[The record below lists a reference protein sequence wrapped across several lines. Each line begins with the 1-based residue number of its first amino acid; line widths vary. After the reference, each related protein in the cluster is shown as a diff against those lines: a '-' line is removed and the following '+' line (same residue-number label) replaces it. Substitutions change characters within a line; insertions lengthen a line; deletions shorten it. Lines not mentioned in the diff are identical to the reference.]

1 MSTDPVPLHLLLVE
15 DDPAFGAAL
24 REGLLLGGHAVDW
37 MDAGR
42 AVETQLLA
50 NRYDAV
56 LLDLGLPD
64 VDGQRLL
71 RAMRQRRDPTPVIVI
86 SARGHRDDRIELLDM
101 GADDYLV
108 KPVDLGEL
116 EARLRAVVRRR
127 RTEAGTTTLTHGALR
142 LDPSAGTV
150 TWQGRRLVLRERE
163 RRLLELFLRERDRTF
178 TRAQLESELYGQERN
193 VDSNAIEVYVHHLRR
208 RITSDIVV
216 TVRGLGYR
224 LGPPP
229 RETPP

>member
-127 RTEAGTTTLTHGALR
+127 RTEAGSTSLVHGALR